1 MALSKITTKGI
12 LDGTIATADLAANS
26 VTTAKIGADV
36 IVADD
41 VADNAITTAQI
52 ADDAVT
58 AAKIGADVIVADD
71 IANNAITT
79 AQIQNDAV
87 TQDKIADSVALGAG
101 YYIGKD
107 GTVAGN
113 ASGRDNLF
121 RVNLNATTGNVTIA
135 ANNNASV
142 TGPLTIANGTTL
154 TITNTGRLA
163 II

>member
-1 MALSKITTKGI
+1 MALSKITTKAI
-12 LDGTIATADLAANS
+12 LDGTVATADLAANA

-52 ADDAVT
+52 ANNAVT
-58 AAKIGADVIVADD
+58 VAKL
-71 IANNAITT
+71 
-79 AQIQNDAV
+79 
-87 TQDKIADSVALGAG
+87 DSGISLGAG

-107 GTVAGN
+107 GSVNGN
-113 ASGRDNLF
+113 SSGRDNLF

-135 ANNNASV
+135 AANNASV
-142 TGPLTIANGTTL
+142 TGPLTIGNGTTL

>member
-1 MALSKITTKGI
+1 MPLSRLTGNAIE
-12 LDGTIATADLAANS
+12 DGTITTADLADNAVNS
-26 VTTAKIGADV
+26 AKIGADV

-52 ADDAVT
+52 QNNAVT
-58 AAKIGADVIVADD
+58 AAKL
-71 IANNAITT
+71 
-79 AQIQNDAV
+79 
-87 TQDKIADSVALGAG
+87 DSGVSLGAG

-113 ASGRDNLF
+113 ANGRDNLF
-121 RVNLNATTGNVTIA
+121 RVNTNATTGNVTIA

-142 TGPLTIANGTTL
+142 TGPLTIGNGTTL

>member
-12 LDGTIATADLAANS
+12 LDGTIATADLA
-26 VTTAKIGADV
+26 
-36 IVADD
+36 
-41 VADNAITTAQI
+41 DNA
-52 ADDAVT
+52 VNS
-58 AAKIGADVIVADD
+58 AKIGADVIVADD

-163 II
+163 IL

>member
-12 LDGTIATADLAANS
+12 LDGTIATADLADNAVNS
-26 VTTAKIGADV
+26 AKIGADV

-41 VADNAITTAQI
+41 VANNAITTAQI
-52 ADDAVT
+52 ANDAVT
-58 AAKIGADVIVADD
+58 A
-71 IANNAITT
+71 
-79 AQIQNDAV
+79 
-87 TQDKIADSVALGAG
+87 DKIADAVELGAG

-107 GTVAGN
+107 GSVNGN
-113 ASGRDNLF
+113 ANGRTNLF
-121 RVNLNATTGNVTIA
+121 RVNTNATTGNVTIA

-154 TITNTGRLA
+154 TITSTGRLA

>member
-12 LDGTIATADLAANS
+12 LDGTIATADLA
-26 VTTAKIGADV
+26 
-36 IVADD
+36 
-41 VADNAITTAQI
+41 DNA
-52 ADDAVT
+52 VNS
-58 AAKIGADVIVADD
+58 AKIGADVIVADD

-107 GTVAGN
+107 GSVAGN

-135 ANNNASV
+135 ANNNASTV
-142 TGPLTIANGTTL
+142 GPLTIGNGTTL
-154 TITNTGRLA
+154 TITSTGRLV

>member
-1 MALSKITTKGI
+1 MPLSRLTGNAIE
-12 LDGTIATADLAANS
+12 DGTITTADLADNAVNS
-26 VTTAKIGADV
+26 AKIGADV

-52 ADDAVT
+52 QNNAVT
-58 AAKIGADVIVADD
+58 LAKL
-71 IANNAITT
+71 
-79 AQIQNDAV
+79 
-87 TQDKIADSVALGAG
+87 DSSISLGAG
-101 YYIGKD
+101 YSISKD
-107 GTVAGN
+107 GSIIGN
-113 ASGRDNLF
+113 TSGRDNLF

-154 TITNTGRLA
+154 AITNTGRLA

>member
-1 MALSKITTKGI
+1 MAISKITTKGI
-12 LDGTIATADLAANS
+12 LDGTIATADIAANAI
-26 VTTAKIGADV
+26 TTAKIGADV

-52 ADDAVT
+52 
-58 AAKIGADVIVADD
+58 
-71 IANNAITT
+71 
-79 AQIQNDAV
+79 QNGAV
-87 TQDKIADSVALGAG
+87 TQAKIDSSVALGAG
-101 YYIGKD
+101 YYIAKD
-107 GTVAGN
+107 GSVAGN

-121 RVNLNATTGNVTIA
+121 RVNANATTGNVTIA

-142 TGPLTIANGTTL
+142 TGPLTVGNGTTL

>member
-1 MALSKITTKGI
+1 MALSKITTKAI
-12 LDGTIATADLAANS
+12 LDGTIATADLADNAVNS
-26 VTTAKIGADV
+26 AKIGADV

-41 VADNAITTAQI
+41 VANNAITTAQI

-58 AAKIGADVIVADD
+58 AAKIADA
-71 IANNAITT
+71 
-79 AQIQNDAV
+79 
-87 TQDKIADSVALGAG
+87 VALGAG
-101 YYIGKD
+101 YYIAKD
-107 GTVAGN
+107 GSVAGN
-113 ASGRDNLF
+113 SSGRDNLF
-121 RVNLNATTGNVTIA
+121 RVNLNATTGNVVIA

>member
-1 MALSKITTKGI
+1 MALSKITTKAI
-12 LDGTIATADLAANS
+12 LDGTVATADLAANA

-52 ADDAVT
+52 ANNAVT
-58 AAKIGADVIVADD
+58 VAKL
-71 IANNAITT
+71 
-79 AQIQNDAV
+79 
-87 TQDKIADSVALGAG
+87 DSGIALGAG

-107 GTVAGN
+107 GSVNGN
-113 ASGRDNLF
+113 SSGRDNLF
-121 RVNLNATTGNVTIA
+121 RVNANATTGNVTIA

-142 TGPLTIANGTTL
+142 TGPLTIGNGTTL

>member
-12 LDGTIATADLAANS
+12 LDGTIATADLADNAVNS
-26 VTTAKIGADV
+26 AKIGADV

-41 VADNAITTAQI
+41 VANNAITTAQI

-58 AAKIGADVIVADD
+58 AAKIA
-71 IANNAITT
+71 
-79 AQIQNDAV
+79 DAV
-87 TQDKIADSVALGAG
+87 EMGAG

-107 GTVAGN
+107 GSVNGN
-113 ASGRDNLF
+113 ANGRDNLF

-154 TITNTGRLA
+154 TITSTGRLA

>member
-12 LDGTIATADLAANS
+12 LDGTIATADLADNAVNS
-26 VTTAKIGADV
+26 AKIGADV
-36 IVADD
+36 IVAEDL
-41 VADNAITTAQI
+41 ANNAITAAEIT
-52 ADDAVT
+52 DGAVT
-58 AAKIGADVIVADD
+58 AAKL
-71 IANNAITT
+71 
-79 AQIQNDAV
+79 
-87 TQDKIADSVALGAG
+87 DSGISLGAG

-113 ASGRDNLF
+113 ANGRDNLF

-142 TGPLTIANGTTL
+142 TGPLTIGNGTTL
-154 TITNTGRLA
+154 TITSTGRLA

>member
-12 LDGTIATADLAANS
+12 LDGTIATADIAANAI
-26 VTTAKIGADV
+26 TTAKIGADV

-52 ADDAVT
+52 
-58 AAKIGADVIVADD
+58 
-71 IANNAITT
+71 
-79 AQIQNDAV
+79 QNGAV
-87 TQDKIADSVALGAG
+87 TQAKIDSSVALGAG
-101 YYIGKD
+101 YYIAKD
-107 GTVAGN
+107 GSVAGN
-113 ASGRDNLF
+113 SSGRDNLF
-121 RVNLNATTGNVTIA
+121 RVNLNATTGNVVIA

-154 TITNTGRLA
+154 TITSTGRLA

>member
-1 MALSKITTKGI
+1 MALSKITTKAI
-12 LDGTIATADLAANS
+12 LDGTVATADLAANA

-52 ADDAVT
+52 ANNAVT
-58 AAKIGADVIVADD
+58 VAKL
-71 IANNAITT
+71 
-79 AQIQNDAV
+79 
-87 TQDKIADSVALGAG
+87 DSGISLGAG

-107 GTVAGN
+107 GSVNGN
-113 ASGRDNLF
+113 SSGRDNLF

-135 ANNNASV
+135 ANNNASA
-142 TGPLTIANGTTL
+142 TGPLTIGNGTTL